1 MPREFLRFQRVERQL
16 QRELAEVIQREVED
30 PEVGFATVNAVE
42 VTKDLAVAKVYISV
56 LTTQQDQDKNK
67 QTSIIA
73 LNRAANYI
81 HGLVSKRMRMRMVPE
96 LRFFL
101 DESVEQGSKIDALLR
116 STAPENNK

>member
-56 LTTQQDQDKNK
+56 LTTQQDQDKIK
-67 QTSIIA
+67 KP
-73 LNRAANYI
+73 
-81 HGLVSKRMRMRMVPE
+81 VSSRLIEPLTIYMVWC
-96 LRFFL
+96 
-101 DESVEQGSKIDALLR
+101 R
-116 STAPENNK
+116 SACE

>member
-16 QRELAEVIQREVED
+16 QRELAGVIQREVKD
-30 PEVGFATVNAVE
+30 PDVGFATVSGVE
-42 VTKDLAVAKVYISV
+42 VTKDLAVAKVFISV
-56 LTTQQDQDKNK
+56 LTTRQDQDKK
-67 QTSIIA
+67 TSIVA

-101 DESVEQGSKIDALLR
+101 DESVEQGIKIDALLR
-116 STAPENNK
+116 STEPENKK